1 MRLNRHKIIK
11 SFLIVLLY
19 LITPNLIFPPL
30 LTAEP
35 LDDELSRIKSEK
47 QETQKRLED
56 IKKEESAYIEEVNDI
71 EDDLLSALDE
81 LSDLNAAISDKK
93 SNIDKITVDLISRE
107 EAVREIEE
115 KLNQKLDVFN
125 RRLIDIYKKGDIN
138 IMEVLLRS
146 GDFIE
151 LVSRLKMMNLVAK
164 QDAQAISEIKEVRQL
179 LIDAKK
185 KVINARDTAQR
196 EKDEFERLLESAES
210 KTREMEVIYSKKK
223 DLLSVTRENKEA
235 LILLENQLHIKELEI
250 TKALESYNYGIAP
263 TGKLLWPVSGKFSSG
278 FGYRTSLSGSRRF
291 HSGVDLYAPSG
302 TPIYAC
308 ESGQVIKAEYHGG
321 YGYSILI
328 YHGGSFATFYAH
340 LSGFAVSVGQNVSR
354 GQIIGYVGTTGYT
367 TGPHLHLEVRVN
379 GQAQDPM
386 NFL

>member
-1 MRLNRHKIIK
+1 MKIYFI
-11 SFLIVLLY
+11 ILLS
-19 LITPNLIFPPL
+19 IIIPNLIFPPVL
-30 LTAEP
+30 AAEP

-47 QETQKRLED
+47 EETQKKIED
-56 IKKEESAYIEEVNDI
+56 VKKEESAYIKEVNDI
-71 EDDLLSALDE
+71 EEDLLLALDE
-81 LSDLNAAISDKK
+81 MGDLNAAISDKK

-107 EAVREIEE
+107 EAIREIEK
-115 KLNQKLDVFN
+115 KLNQKLYIFN
-125 RRLIDIYKKGDIN
+125 SRIVSIYKNSDKN
-138 IMEVLLRS
+138 ILEVLLKS

-151 LVSRLKMMNLVAK
+151 LISKLKMMNLVAK
-164 QDAQAISEIKEVRQL
+164 QDARAISEIKEDRQL
-179 LIDAKK
+179 LIDSKKEVIDARDNAKK
-185 KVINARDTAQR
+185 
-196 EKDEFERLLESAES
+196 EKDEFERLLEEAES
-210 KTREMEVIYSKKK
+210 KTREMEDIYNKKEE
-223 DLLSVTRENKEA
+223 LLSVTRENKEA

-250 TKALESYNYGIAP
+250 TKALESYDYGSAP
-263 TGKLLWPVSGKFSSG
+263 TGRLLWPVEGKVSSG

-291 HSGVDLYAPSG
+291 HSGVDIYAPSG
-302 TPIYAC
+302 TPLYAC

-379 GQAQDPM
+379 GVAQNPM
-386 NFL
+386 NYL